1 MNLFEII
8 STIFIFSLILFKDE
22 INFKIKDEM
31 SFQGIFV

>member
-8 STIFIFSLILFKDE
+8 CTIFIVSLILFKDE